1 MNFTAINAKI
11 EGLRELLALEKE
23 ADFERFRREIQQLS
37 VAEKVE
43 KGLCWSPVILKKEG
57 FAIGERAFVIV
68 ERTGQLDLPH
78 RFKAGTP
85 VDLYARPTDQ
95 KGNRD
100 KRRQS
105 GVIQFLEKH
114 RMKIVFNTNDLPEW
128 LQEGGLAV
136 DLLFDERTYL
146 EMDKAL
152 RTLLQAN
159 EGRLS
164 ELKAIFYGTMPAQE
178 GKVPPVFD
186 ALLNDAQKLAVG
198 NILAARDV
206 AIVHGPPG
214 TGKTTT
220 LVSAIRELCARES
233 SVLVTAPSNA
243 AVDLLSERLS
253 DTGLNVVRLGN
264 ISRVD
269 EKLIS
274 LTLEGRLAAHPQSKN
289 IKKVRIEAARARRDA
304 KRFKRRFGAVEREA
318 RRDAFREARELR
330 EWARQLEERLLTE
343 ILFTADVVT
352 CTLVNAT
359 SRVLDTIKFR
369 TVVIDEAAQALEPA
383 TWIPITKAQKV
394 VLAGDPFQLPPTVK
408 SIEAQRQGLE
418 ITLLE
423 KAIQGPLRANFL
435 NVQYRMNAAIMGFSN
450 QRFYEGQLAAAE
462 WVAHWELP
470 YPDNVPVIF
479 IDTAGC
485 GFEEER
491 NPETRSSFN
500 KGEHFILREHFFQ
513 LLKDFPEDQW
523 PYTSVAIISPYRAQC
538 QYVADALAE
547 EEDWERLRSRVS
559 INTIDA
565 FQGQER
571 DLIYISLV
579 RSNAKGE
586 IGFLRDYRRMNV
598 AMTRARKQLIVI
610 GDSATVGGDEFYQ
623 SFLQYVEQHGAYR
636 SAWEYLG

>member
-1 MNFTAINAKI
+1 MNFTKINAQI
-11 EGLRELLALEKE
+11 ERLRELLALEKE
-23 ADFERFRREIQQLS
+23 EDFERFRREIQQLS
-37 VAEKVE
+37 ISEKIE
-43 KGLCWSPVILKKEG
+43 KGLCWSPLVVKKEG

-68 ERTGQLDLPH
+68 ERTAHLDTSH
-78 RFKAGTP
+78 RFKPGTP
-85 VDLYARPTDQ
+85 VDLYSKNTD
-95 KGNRD
+95 KKSAAD
-100 KRRQS
+100 KTRQS
-105 GVIQFLEKH
+105 GVIQFMEKN
-114 RMKIVFNTNDLPEW
+114 RMKVVLNTSDLPEW
-128 LQEGGLAV
+128 LTEGGLAV
-136 DLLFDERTYL
+136 DMLFDERTYL

-152 RTLLQAN
+152 RTILQAN

-164 ELKAIFYGTMPAQE
+164 ELKAIFYGAMEAQQGE
-178 GKVPPVFD
+178 PLPVHD
-186 ALLNDAQKLAVG
+186 ALLHEAQQLAVG
-198 NILAARDV
+198 NILSSKDI
-206 AIVHGPPG
+206 AIIHGPPG

-264 ISRVD
+264 ISRID

-274 LTLEGRLAAHPQSKN
+274 LTLEGRLSAHPESKN
-289 IKKVRIEAARARRDA
+289 IKKVRIEAARARRA
-304 KRFKRRFGAVEREA
+304 AHKYKRRFGSVEREA
-318 RRDAFREARELR
+318 RRDSFREARELQ
-330 EWARQLEERLLTE
+330 EWARQLEDRLLTE
-343 ILFTADVVT
+343 ILFNADVVT
-352 CTLVNAT
+352 CTLVNTT
-359 SRVLDTIKFR
+359 SRVLENLKFR

-383 TWIPITKAQKV
+383 TWIPITKAHKV

-408 SIEAQRQGLE
+408 SMEAKRQGLE

-423 KAIQGPLRANFL
+423 KAIQGPLAANFL

-450 QRFYEGQLAAAE
+450 QRFYKGQLAAAD
-462 WVAHWELP
+462 WVAEWELP
-470 YPDNVPVIF
+470 YADNKAVIF

-513 LLKDFPEDQW
+513 LLESFPEDQW
-523 PYTSVAIISPYRAQC
+523 ETTTAAIISPYRAQC
-538 QYVADALAE
+538 QYISEALAE
-547 EEDWERLRSRVS
+547 EEEWERIRSRVS

-579 RSNAKGE
+579 RSNDKGE
-586 IGFLRDYRRMNV
+586 IGFLQDYRRMNV

-610 GDSATVGGDEFYQ
+610 GDSATVGGDDFYQ
-623 SFLQYVEQHGAYR
+623 SFLSYVEKQGDYR
-636 SAWEYLG
+636 SAWEYMG